1 MLSEK
6 DTELISEEG
15 RITLSMKK
23 KTDLENIL
31 LPKLC
36 ALLFLLLL
44 TAGISGFSRAE
55 DAGKSPGRKLTL
67 MIYMCGSNLESG
79 FGAASADILEMTA
92 SGIRGEDV
100 SLLVMTGG
108 SNGSGYSNFFG
119 AGASGIYEI
128 SGGRIRR
135 VWQENT
141 SVNMGDPVSL
151 RYLLEFG
158 KIRRPAENYALI
170 LWDHG
175 GGPLEGVCWDE
186 THGMDRLS
194 LREVTQ
200 ALEAAALP
208 GKLSWIG
215 FDACLMSSLEVAG
228 QLAPYA
234 EYMVASQETEP
245 ASGWNYAFLK
255 DLPRDRNGAETG
267 RRIVD
272 AYFENQENS
281 GEILTLS
288 CIDLAAAAETIEAMD
303 PVFASLE
310 KNMTEENFP
319 ALSGMRMSS
328 TGFGKAAPDQNE
340 TGFDLV
346 DVRDFVSH
354 LEPTEETGKL
364 LSCLDRMVVWNRTNE
379 ENAFGLTMYHPYAN
393 KKGYLEKW
401 KAGYEEISFSP
412 GYQAYVRSFGRI
424 LTGERLF
431 LWRNLIPKEV
441 TRDGEGTY
449 IFEMPLSAEQEKN
462 AVSAQVLI
470 LRDLRGNEMSDCTLV
485 ATCHAEMTDNHSLR
499 AAWDGRALYVELEDH
514 STEGPIGFSQT
525 SDGSRNVVSGSYYRT
540 SLITSG
546 QTPVQFELDP
556 ADRSEYPGILR
567 INAWDEATETMSS
580 RQKVSEADYQMLLM
594 TNDNRIFPGADDQG
608 ALPPFQE
615 WTRNDDTFS
624 SYVLYLPNSWRFRM
638 MSADFTQQLYAV
650 FLLTDA
656 QQNSIC
662 SLPVP
667 LPNRNLAVLLPQG
680 DGAVDGDGF
689 HAECF
694 CRANSSPEQP
704 MLQLEWT
711 LRNEGAEELRVQMVY
726 PVLNGSRILD
736 VFLSDTLQPGET
748 ARETVNVDGLQL
760 WELDSLES
768 LEGEFSLKREG
779 RETEELAFRIPFPSS
794 DLTALRPEPVP
805 PLAEE
810 ETEDLTLKLLSMQE
824 DNQIGWELRIL
835 AENKG
840 AEKIYLGD
848 VLFNGIHAGGSLDTL
863 PPGRSR
869 IFTVR
874 EFNFLSGLFDLN
886 GEEIRFVVLEDNLLQ
901 GAGHRQLEEIRVVRS
916 NFERYSDDM
925 LAALRQIVDAGHDEY
940 RDMLA
945 NMEALVR
952 ELMDTKRTL
961 RGIREGITGDVLL
974 DASNDQFLQSYI
986 GGFGNGYAYEI
997 TPFIDRMTLKEPVPL
1012 GEKRK
1017 IQRSV
1022 TAVDVKQAPDALPAV
1037 REEDLPLLMDQDG
1050 ISVRLR
1056 RMVSGSK
1063 RTVLSLE
1070 WINGTDQWS
1079 RIKCGPCLI
1088 GGLPSGGEAS
1098 VSLPPRS
1105 RRISSLL
1112 LEGSLG
1118 DAAGEIT
1125 LSFTRSD
1132 TGEEAPPF
1140 TARLVPA
1147 ADPVQD
1153 ADGVRWLNG
1162 QDFRLTADPE

>member
-15 RITLSMKK
+15 RITLPMKK
-23 KTDLENIL
+23 KTDLEKIL

-55 DAGKSPGRKLTL
+55 DAGKSPDRKLTL

-92 SGIRGEDV
+92 SGIRGEEV

-328 TGFGKAAPDQNE
+328 TVFGKAAPDQNE

-594 TNDNRIFPGADDQG
+594 TDDNRIFPGADDQG

-624 SYVLYLPNSWRFRM
+624 SNVLYLPNSWRFRM

-711 LRNEGAEELRVQMVY
+711 LRNEGAEELRVQMAD

-736 VFLSDTLQPGET
+736 VILFDTLQPGET

-794 DLTALRPEPVP
+794 DLSALRPEPAP

-886 GEEIRFVVLEDNLLQ
+886 GEEVRFVVLEDNLLQ

-916 NFERYSDDM
+916 NFEGYSDDM
-925 LAALRQIVDAGHDEY
+925 IAALRQIVDAGHDEY

-945 NMEALVR
+945 TMEALVR

-961 RGIREGITGDVLL
+961 RAIREGITGDVLL

-1037 REEDLPLLMDQDG
+1037 REEDLPLLMNQDG
-1050 ISVRLR
+1050 ISIRLR
-1056 RMVSGSK
+1056 RMVSGSR

-1079 RIKCGPCLI
+1079 RVECGPCLI